1 MKNLGFRTPHAKN
14 EYRPLTNDQRFE
26 RSSSNPEDYFKGYY
40 PRQIGQLEKVQ
51 WEKSDT
57 PEDKA
62 AFQQRQIRL
71 GYKQGDIIR

>member
-1 MKNLGFRTPHAKN
+1 MKNLGFRRPHAKN
-14 EYRPLTNDQRFE
+14 EYRPLPNDQRFE
-26 RSSSNPEDYFKGYY
+26 RSSNPEDYFKGYY
-40 PRQIGQLEKVQ
+40 PRQMGQLEKVQ
-51 WEKSDT
+51 WEKSVT